1 MSTTQR
7 PSRSLRSPPSRWTVA
22 AVLLASLGPAAAQPS
37 APSTPPA
44 ATPPAAAP
52 AAPPDSP
59 PAAPAAPPVEA
70 PPAEAPPAEAPPAE
84 APPAEAA
91 PAEAAPAPVTE
102 GIAGTVLDDTGTQA
116 LGAEIKVRG
125 TTTTTL
131 TDEQGRFTLA
141 LPPGTYQL
149 DILYPS
155 YKAATQTLTVA
166 AGELTELAVTLA
178 LDVPDEVI
186 DISGTLDSRSAVA
199 VLEKRRKA
207 PSVSDLLSA
216 EEISRTPDSSA
227 NDAMK
232 RVVSVSVVDGKYVAL
247 RGLEGRYVTT
257 LLNGVPLPSTEP
269 DRNAVPL
276 DLFPTSLLAN
286 LTVFKSYTADLPA
299 QFGGGTLSIET
310 NTYPQSFEA
319 KIGFSTSAN
328 TEVTLQDGL
337 SNRSTS
343 GVGAGAA
350 LSNFFGFDGG
360 ARSLPGLV
368 PGNRAVRGMS
378 DAETEAIGE
387 SFSSVWS
394 ARSETT
400 TPNFGLNAT
409 IGDTVSVGR
418 KPLGYLASGTL
429 RRGFTGRTGDNA
441 RTALVGG
448 ELTETESLATTTG
461 QAEATVGALLSA
473 GYELDKHHKLSVLG
487 LYTHVGEDLTS
498 TAAGYSQADSSA
510 VDLTR
515 ISFVERS
522 LGMAQLMGTHQLP
535 GAKNLELRWQAN
547 VATTSRD
554 ELDTRDVA
562 YTVEPSGAR
571 FYKDQPGSGQ
581 RYWAYLDDLAWGGG
595 VSGKLPVENL
605 RLTVRAGAT
614 AQLSE
619 RDFDGRRFRYG
630 YVGDDVEVR
639 TLPPEQMFSAAN
651 IGEQFRIEEG
661 TFHEDAYQASLDTY
675 AGYATADY
683 DASDRLH
690 LIAGVRYERAAQHLE
705 NGSAYAIAG
714 QRADVSRTDDDVLPA
729 ANVVFQPRPDMNLR
743 AAYSYTLARARFRE
757 LAPFL
762 YFDYQ
767 RRRNISGNPNLV
779 STRIHNADARWEWFP
794 SVEEVYAVSAFYK
807 QFADPIEQVLSDSE
821 SNATFANAQGGNLV
835 GLELEARAGLGRLHH
850 ALRHLRVGG
859 NLAVM
864 RSRVELPA
872 ENMLLTSRER
882 PMAGQSPFVVNLSV
896 GYANPGLGELNLLYN
911 VIGERITDVGIEG
924 LPDTY
929 EQPLHR
935 VDLVASRSLG
945 RGLKLK
951 LTAANLLNQ
960 RVRLEQGGLTVNSY
974 DPGVSFGLGL
984 DWTP

>member
-1 MSTTQR
+1 VCS
-7 PSRSLRSPPSRWTVA
+7 SDL
-22 AVLLASLGPAAAQPS
+22 
-37 APSTPPA
+37 
-44 ATPPAAAP
+44 
-52 AAPPDSP
+52 DS
-59 PAAPAAPPVEA
+59 
-70 PPAEAPPAEAPPAE
+70 
-84 APPAEAA
+84 
-91 PAEAAPAPVTE
+91 
-102 GIAGTVLDDTGTQA
+102 GTQA
-116 LGAEIKVRG
+116 IGAEIKVRG
-125 TTTTTL
+125 SATAAL
-131 TDEQGRFTLA
+131 TDEQGRFSLELA
-141 LPPGTYQL
+141 PGVYQL
-149 DILYPS
+149 DVVYPS
-155 YKAATQTLTVA
+155 YKTATQTLTVA
-166 AGELTELAVTLA
+166 AGEVTELAITLA

-186 DISGTLDSRSAVA
+186 DVSGTLDSRSAVA

-232 RVVSVSVVDGKYVAL
+232 RVVSVTVLDGKYVAL

-299 QFGGGTLSIET
+299 QFGGGALAIET
-310 NTYPQSFEA
+310 NTYPSSFEA

-328 TEVTLQDGL
+328 TEVTAQDGL
-337 SNRSTS
+337 TNAS
-343 GVGAGAA
+343 GAG
-350 LSNFFGFDGG
+350 LSSFLGFDGG
-360 ARSLPGLV
+360 ARRLPGLV
-368 PGNRAVRGMS
+368 PENRAVRGMS

-394 ARSETT
+394 AHDETVS
-400 TPNFGLNAT
+400 PAFGLTAT
-409 IGDTVSVGR
+409 LGDTVSAGGR
-418 KPLGYLASGTL
+418 PLGYLASGTL
-429 RRGFTGRTGDNA
+429 RHGFTGRHGDNA

-473 GYELDKHHKLSVLG
+473 GYELGKRHQLGLLG

-498 TAAGYSQADSSA
+498 TATGYSQADSSA
-510 VDLTR
+510 IDLTR

-535 GAKNLELRWQAN
+535 AADLELRWQAN
-547 VATTSRD
+547 VATTTRD

-562 YTVEPSGAR
+562 YTVDPSGAR

-581 RYWAYLDDLAWGGG
+581 RYWAYLDELSWGGG
-595 VSGKLPVENL
+595 VHGKLPL
-605 RLTVRAGAT
+605 AASRLVVRAGAT
-614 AQLSE
+614 AQLTE

-630 YVGDDVEVR
+630 YVGDDLEVR
-639 TLPPEQMFSAAN
+639 TLPPEEMFSAAN

-683 DASDRLH
+683 DASARLH

-705 NGSAYAIAG
+705 NGSIYAIAG
-714 QRADVSRTDDDVLPA
+714 QRADVSHTDDDLLPA
-729 ANVVFQPRPDMNLR
+729 ANLVYQPRPDMNVR

-779 STRIHNADARWEWFP
+779 STRIHNLDASWEWFP
-794 SVEEVYAVSAFYK
+794 TIEEVYAVSAFYK
-807 QFADPIEQVLSDSE
+807 RFADPIEQVLSDSE
-821 SNATFANAQGGNLV
+821 SNATFANAEGGSLV
-835 GLELEARAGLGRLHH
+835 GVELEARAGLGRFAH

-864 RSRVELPA
+864 RSRIELPT

-882 PMAGQSPFVVNLSV
+882 PMAGQSPFVLNLSL
-896 GYANPGLGELNLLYN
+896 GYADPGLGELNLLYN

-935 VDLVASRSLG
+935 VDLVASRGLG
-945 RGLKLK
+945 HGLKLK

-974 DPGVSFGLGL
+974 APGVSFGLGL